1 MDLVRFFIMVI
12 WYSPPVGWIWWAY
25 SPMTARIWPMVCM
38 ERIRFFFMFI
48 IIYTSKIE
56 LGKVYWKLSVDML
69 QQRAVSGHGLLDL
82 FFCGVSHLWEP
93 PNMMK
98 VFGIQLAGA
107 ALRCPQRGGI
117 IAPAEAGKK
126 WLN

>member
-1 MDLVRFFIMVI
+1 MVFTSGRMDLVGLFTDDSTHLADGLHGADQILLHVHHTI
-12 WYSPPVGWIWWAY
+12 N
-25 SPMTARIWPMVCM
+25 
-38 ERIRFFFMFI
+38 
-48 IIYTSKIE
+48 TSKIE

-82 FFCGVSHLWEP
+82 FFCGFSHLWEP
-93 PNMMK
+93 PNIMK
-98 VFGIQLAGA
+98 VIGIQLAGA